1 MKRLWI
7 PGIVFLIAGCQ
18 PTEPTA
24 KAERTALPTV
34 TITTARVTLRDVPR
48 TLMLVGTLAGS
59 EELTLSPK
67 VDGRVLRIRADIGD
81 LVYPG
86 EVLLELDPV
95 DLKLEVDAAKR
106 GFEAE
111 LARLG
116 LTALPT
122 GEFLVEEVP
131 TVQRAEVILESG
143 RREMAR
149 IKMLAG
155 NGSLSR
161 REIDAA
167 EQEFNGA
174 VAAKRDAVTQAKALL
189 ASARLRNSNLEAAE
203 QRLRDAVVI
212 APPVPVAEAWGAVSG
227 AAFTPIRYAVSARMV
242 SEGEMLRSN
251 PVTNAFKLVLDY
263 TLKLRAQVPEQY
275 TPDVRIGQPVQVKVE
290 AYPTVNFPGR
300 ISRINPTIDPQTRTF
315 SVEISIPNSA
325 GKLKAGGF
333 ARAFL
338 TTRIDDGVR
347 TVPPQAI
354 VSFAGISKVFIIE
367 NNVAKAVEISL
378 GTRDQDWV
386 EVLGPLPPTAVVAI
400 SGFSQLV
407 EGSPVT
413 VR

>member
-34 TITTARVTLRDVPR
+34 TITTAPVTLRDVPR

-367 NNVAKAVEISL
+367 SNVAKAVEISL

>member
-1 MKRLWI
+1 MKRLSLLAAT
-7 PGIVFLIAGCQ
+7 LIAGCQ
-18 PTEPTA
+18 PTDTVA
-24 KAERTALPTV
+24 TKAERAALPTV
-34 TITTARVTLRDVPR
+34 TITTAPVTLRNVPR
-48 TLMLVGTLAGS
+48 RLMLVGTLAGS

-95 DLKLEVDAAKR
+95 DLKLEADAARR
-106 GFEAE
+106 GWEAE

-116 LTALPT
+116 LTALPV
-122 GEFLVEEVP
+122 GEFLVEDVP
-131 TVQRAEVILESG
+131 MVQRSEVLLESA
-143 RREMAR
+143 RREMVR
-149 IKMLAG
+149 IKTLSA

-174 VAAKRDAVTQAKALL
+174 AAAKRDAVTQAKALL

-203 QRLRDAVVI
+203 QHLRDAVVV
-212 APPVPVAEAWGAVSG
+212 APPVPAADAWGAALG
-227 AAFTPIRYAVSARMV
+227 AGFTPIRYAVSARMV

-263 TLKLRAQVPEQY
+263 TLKLRAPVPEQY
-275 TPDVRIGQPVQVKVE
+275 SPEVRIGQQVQVKVE
-290 AYPTVNFPGR
+290 AYAGADFPGR
-300 ISRINPTIDPQTRTF
+300 ITRVNPTVDPQTRTF
-315 SVEISIPNSA
+315 QVEISIPNGA

-354 VSFAGISKVFIIE
+354 VSFAGISKVFVIE
-367 NNVAKAVEISL
+367 NNIAKAVEIAL
-378 GTRDQDWV
+378 GTREQDWV
-386 EVLGPLPPTAVVAI
+386 EAIGPLPPNAVVAV

-407 EGSPVT
+407 EGSPV
-413 VR
+413 VSR

>member
-367 NNVAKAVEISL
+367 SNVAKAVEISL